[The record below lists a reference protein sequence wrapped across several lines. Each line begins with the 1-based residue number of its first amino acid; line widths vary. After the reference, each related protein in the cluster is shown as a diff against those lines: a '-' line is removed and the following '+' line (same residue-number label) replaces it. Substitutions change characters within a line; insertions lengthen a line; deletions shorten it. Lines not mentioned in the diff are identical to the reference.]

1 MHKGHTFNREFW
13 RRQMSVLE
21 TIMPNLAMTTSAHS
35 LVTFGQQY
43 VARGLGRLT
52 EAVMAKGE
60 GSCGISV
67 TNLGHCHPKVSKA
80 AADQCVNI
88 VHAQCSISF
97 HGPYL
102 CLIKKLL
109 PIMPDPSLD
118 LFFFWNS
125 GSEAIEV
132 SLKMA
137 QQITGQQNII
147 GMQGGYHGRT
157 FGAMALTKS
166 KTIYHEG
173 SFPLMPGV
181 FTIPFPYWHQ
191 LGLPINTS
199 EEELFRLSLYQLD
212 LVLKQQT
219 APRDTAAIIVE
230 PVLGEGGYVPASA
243 SFLKGL
249 RAVCDKHSILLIV
262 DETEVIASIA
272 IRVEKLALGPTNKSF
287 NKEGWPILSTTLP
300 DKLPMALL
308 DDLDASNLNTRKQ
321 SHIVVVS
328 EMKPFSETF
337 GLKAQ
342 NKKA

>member
-1 MHKGHTFNREFW
+1 
-13 RRQMSVLE
+13 
-21 TIMPNLAMTTSAHS
+21 MTTSAHS

-52 EAVMAKGE
+52 EAVMVKGE
-60 GSCGISV
+60 GSV

-88 VHAQCSISF
+88 VYAQCSISF

-125 GSEAIEV
+125 GSEAIEA

-137 QQITGQQNII
+137 RQITGQQNII

-199 EEELFRLSLYQLD
+199 EEELVQLSLYQLD

-249 RAVCDKHSILLIV
+249 RAICDKHGILLIV
-262 DETEVIASIA
+262 DETEAIASIA
-272 IRVEKLALGPTNKSF
+272 IRNKSF
-287 NKEGWPILSTTLP
+287 NKEGWPILSTTSP

-328 EMKPFSETF
+328 EMKHFSETF
-337 GLKAQ
+337 GLKAL

>member
-13 RRQMSVLE
+13 RRQMSVLGSKHK
-21 TIMPNLAMTTSAHS
+21 LHSQAMTTSAHS

-67 TNLGHCHPKVSKA
+67 RNLGHCHPKVSKA

-88 VHAQCSISF
+88 VYAQCSISF

-125 GSEAIEV
+125 GSEAIEA

-137 QQITGQQNII
+137 RQITGQQNII
-147 GMQGGYHGRT
+147 GMQ
-157 FGAMALTKS
+157 
-166 KTIYHEG
+166 
-173 SFPLMPGV
+173 
-181 FTIPFPYWHQ
+181 
-191 LGLPINTS
+191 
-199 EEELFRLSLYQLD
+199 D

-230 PVLGEGGYVPASA
+230 PVLGEGGYWCPTQSW
-243 SFLKGL
+243 
-249 RAVCDKHSILLIV
+249 HILTIAK
-262 DETEVIASIA
+262 TEAITSIA

-287 NKEGWPILSTTLP
+287 NKEGWPILSTTSP

-328 EMKPFSETF
+328 EMKHFSETF